1 MAMKGQPMSLP
12 GTQASER
19 RTGTQDIV
27 DKLLSERQEVLVLFC
42 RVAGFDPFA
51 KGHKPTIEALQEF
64 CQVLVDYSAFSHFEI
79 YQRIVNGDERRE
91 RVIQVAE
98 QVYGR
103 IAETSEAAVS
113 FNDKYDT
120 ADHSVNLEHLSDDLS
135 RLGEELALR
144 FEMEDRIVSALLA
157 R

>member
-1 MAMKGQPMSLP
+1 MSLP

-27 DKLLSERQEVLVLFC
+27 DKLLSERQEVLVKFC

-51 KGHKPTIEALQEF
+51 KVHKSTIEALQEF

-79 YQRIVNGDERRE
+79 YQRIVNGAERRAM
-91 RVIQVAE
+91 VIEVAE

-103 IAETSEAAVS
+103 VTETTEVAVA
-113 FNDKYDT
+113 FNDKYDA
-120 ADHSVNLEHLSDDLS
+120 ADHTLDLAHLSDDMSL
-135 RLGEELALR
+135 LGEELAVR
-144 FEMEDRIVSALLA
+144 FEMEDRIVAALTA